1 MSTTTYNSLAI
12 PTDLNTPCH
21 VLVIPGD
28 DLSHIASHIGCEYVA
43 RVDLLPI
50 INKGIGMDTDM
61 WVDDCGL
68 LVDRPVLNVRAS
80 IITGQQIFGNAVIT
94 GRNNDPEGDSIC
106 DLKFRA
112 CVLEFLRIL
121 QTAAESMVADG
132 DGWTNPLKEEA

>member
-1 MSTTTYNSLAI
+1 MSTTTFNALSV

-21 VLVIPGD
+21 ALVIPSD
-28 DLSHIASHIGCEYVA
+28 DLSHIASHIGCDYVA
-43 RVDLLPI
+43 RVDLLPLV
-50 INKGIGMDTDM
+50 NEGIGMDTDM

-106 DLKFRA
+106 DLKFKG
-112 CVLEFLRIL
+112 CVLEFLNIL
-121 QTAAESMVADG
+121 QRTAQDWVANG
-132 DGWTNPLKEEA
+132 YPRGRTHR